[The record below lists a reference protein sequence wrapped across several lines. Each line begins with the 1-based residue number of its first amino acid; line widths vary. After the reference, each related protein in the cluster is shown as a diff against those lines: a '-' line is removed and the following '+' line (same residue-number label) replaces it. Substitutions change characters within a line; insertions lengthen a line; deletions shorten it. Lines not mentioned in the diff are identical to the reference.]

1 MSIVI
6 EVITKIV
13 YILLPVLLGYL
24 VWLLKEERTERTER
38 KDIKSEQTATTLGI
52 KEILGYMIDRYYSE
66 IMLQGYI
73 TTDQRNTIEGVF
85 VAYAANKGNGARKKK
100 YEELMKIR
108 IDDSKPNVSL
118 YYQMLKENYKKDCIN
133 NQKGE

>member
-1 MSIVI
+1 MSTVI
-6 EVITKIV
+6 DVIIKIM
-13 YILLPVLLGYL
+13 YIILPVLLGYL
-24 VWLLKEERTERTER
+24 VWLLKEERTER
-38 KDIKSEQTATTLGI
+38 KDIKTEQSATTLGI

-85 VAYAANKGNGARKKK
+85 IAYAANKGNGARKKK
-100 YEELMKIR
+100 YEELMKIK

-118 YYQMLKENYKKDCIN
+118 YYKMLKDKYKNDCIN

>member
-1 MSIVI
+1 MSTVI

-24 VWLLKEERTERTER
+24 VWLLKEERTER
-38 KDIKSEQTATTLGI
+38 KDIKSEQTATTLWI

-85 VAYAANKGNGARKKK
+85 IAYAANKGNGARKKK

>member
-1 MSIVI
+1 MSTVI
-6 EVITKIV
+6 DVIIKIM
-13 YILLPVLLGYL
+13 YIILPVLLGYL
-24 VWLLKEERTERTER
+24 VWLLKEERTER
-38 KDIKSEQTATTLGI
+38 KDIKTEQSATTLGI

-100 YEELMKIR
+100 YEELMKIK

-118 YYQMLKENYKKDCIN
+118 YYQILKEKYKKDCIN

>member
-1 MSIVI
+1 MSTVI
-6 EVITKIV
+6 DVIIKIM
-13 YILLPVLLGYL
+13 YIILPVLLGYL
-24 VWLLKEERTERTER
+24 VWLLKEERTER
-38 KDIKSEQTATTLGI
+38 KDIKTEQSATTLGI

-85 VAYAANKGNGARKKK
+85 VAYAADKGNGARKKK
-100 YEELMKIR
+100 YEELMKIK

>member
-1 MSIVI
+1 MSTVI
-6 EVITKIV
+6 DVIIKIM
-13 YILLPVLLGYL
+13 YIILPVLLGYL
-24 VWLLKEERTERTER
+24 VWLLKEERAER
-38 KDIKSEQTATTLGI
+38 KDIKTEQSATTLGI

-100 YEELMKIR
+100 YEELMKVR

>member
-1 MSIVI
+1 MSTVI
-6 EVITKIV
+6 DVIIKIM
-13 YILLPVLLGYL
+13 YIILPVLLGYL
-24 VWLLKEERTERTER
+24 VWLLKEERTER
-38 KDIKSEQTATTLGI
+38 KDIKAEQSATTLGI

-85 VAYAANKGNGARKKK
+85 IAYAANKGNGARKKK
-100 YEELMKIR
+100 YEELMKVT

-118 YYQMLKENYKKDCIN
+118 YYQMLKDSYKKECIN

>member
-24 VWLLKEERTERTER
+24 VWLLKEERTER

>member
-1 MSIVI
+1 MSTVI
-6 EVITKIV
+6 DVIIKIM
-13 YILLPVLLGYL
+13 YIILPVLLGYL
-24 VWLLKEERTERTER
+24 VWLLKEERTER
-38 KDIKSEQTATTLGI
+38 KDIKAEQNATTLGI

-85 VAYAANKGNGARKKK
+85 IAYAANKGNGARKKK
-100 YEELMKIR
+100 YEELMKVT

-118 YYQMLKENYKKDCIN
+118 YYQMLKDNYKRDCIN

>member
-1 MSIVI
+1 MSTVI
-6 EVITKIV
+6 DVIIKIM
-13 YILLPVLLGYL
+13 YIILPVLLGYL
-24 VWLLKEERTERTER
+24 VWLLKEESTER
-38 KDIKSEQTATTLGI
+38 KDIKTEQSATTLGI

-85 VAYAANKGNGARKKK
+85 IAYAANKGNGARKKK
-100 YEELMKIR
+100 YEELMKIK

-118 YYQMLKENYKKDCIN
+118 YYKMLKDKYKNDCIN